1 MYFVSDLFD
10 QNDLSETQVLIRV
23 LVLLIGVLVLFIVAH
38 TLFDLARYIGYR
50 LKFRHSFVPRS
61 WLFVAT
67 TSFWAVLT
75 PTRSEALDQSP
86 SITISDEAASEKSNS
101 INQIN
106 SLLTCSVVVAGLLL
120 EIGKIRGRHLAK
132 LEAHSRLNH
141 PSATATLTELSLRAV
156 SSSQSLNQSNL
167 LEVLLPANSNAPVYV
182 PLGISNSQQVYVDLG
197 QGSVVSITS
206 NNQAEQSAVFNALI
220 VSAVFTTNNRLR
232 VILYTRNS
240 HQSVDFA
247 GISVASSFAEVL
259 GLACLSARNSVV
271 FSREVIRDDEVSQL
285 RENDIAVVCQNK
297 SSSATTTLHAVD
309 STWHLRP
316 SNLSIDPFGLS
327 VEQVAALSELLND
340 VVRCVDEVS
349 VNRELVFDS
358 TVALESVSN
367 YKVLVRTLGP
377 VEVELADGTTI
388 EFEKSKTKELLA
400 WLTNHRSRPTRSA
413 ARTALWE
420 FTVADATFTNVVSD
434 IRRRLKQTELLS
446 PLEEWIPRTFNDHL
460 PFHHSIVSDG
470 EVLRACISRAQK
482 LPPAAAVVEL
492 HRGLDLVRDLPF
504 SGTGYLWPDAEG
516 ITSQLVITV
525 ITAAIMAAELDLQSG
540 KTDGVFWATAQ
551 GLKVLGAHEELFALR
566 MKAHA
571 LKGDLAGVRFE
582 FDSYQRAIAS
592 DSFSI
597 TEPSQKLVSLLN
609 KLISSL
615 VFEKSVALAR

>member
-1 MYFVSDLFD
+1 MHFVSDLFN

-23 LVLLIGVLVLFIVAH
+23 LVLLIGILVLFIVAH
-38 TLFDLARYIGYR
+38 TLFDLACYFAFR
-50 LKFRHSFVPRS
+50 LKYRHSFVPRS

-67 TSFWAVLT
+67 TSCWALLT
-75 PTRSEALDQSP
+75 PTRSEALDQSRAF
-86 SITISDEAASEKSNS
+86 TISEKEAFEKTNS

-106 SLLTCSVVVAGLLL
+106 SLLTCSVVVVGLLL

-141 PSATATLTELSLRAV
+141 PSATATITEISLRAV
-156 SSSQSLNQSNL
+156 QSSQSLHEVNL

-206 NNQAEQSAVFNALI
+206 SDQAEQSSVFNALI
-220 VSAVFTTNNRLR
+220 VSALFASKNRLK
-232 VILYTRNS
+232 VILYTKNS
-240 HQSVDFA
+240 LQSVDFA

-259 GLACLSARNSVV
+259 SLAELSNTNWVV
-271 FSREVIRDDEVSQL
+271 FSGEVIRDDEVSQL
-285 RENDIAVVCQNK
+285 RDNDVAVVCQNALA
-297 SSSATTTLHAVD
+297 SATTTLHAVD
-309 STWHLRP
+309 STWHLMP
-316 SNLSIDPFGLS
+316 NNLSIDPFGLS
-327 VEQVAALSELLND
+327 GEQVAALGELLND
-340 VVRCVDEVS
+340 VVRCVDES
-349 VNRELVFDS
+349 NVNRELVSDS
-358 TVALESVSN
+358 TVVLENISD

-388 EFEKSKTKELLA
+388 KFEKSKTKELLA

-434 IRRRLKQTELLS
+434 IRRTLKQTELLS
-446 PLEEWIPRTFNDHL
+446 PLEEWIPRTFSDHL

-470 EVLRACISRAQK
+470 ELLLACVAKAQK
-482 LPPAAAVVEL
+482 LPPEAAVVEL
-492 HRGLDLVRDLPF
+492 HRGLELVRDLPF

-525 ITAAIMAAELDLQSG
+525 ITAAVMAAELDLQRG
-540 KTDGVFWATAQ
+540 RTDGVFWATAQ

-592 DSFSI
+592 DSFSV

-609 KLISSL
+609 KLTSSL
-615 VFEKSVALAR
+615 VIEKSVALAR

>member
-1 MYFVSDLFD
+1 MHFVSNLFD

-23 LVLLIGVLVLFIVAH
+23 LVLLISVLVLFIVAH
-38 TLFDLARYIGYR
+38 TLFDLARYFAYR

-61 WLFVAT
+61 WLFVAA
-67 TSFWAVLT
+67 TSCWALLT

-86 SITISDEAASEKSNS
+86 SITISDKEASEKSNS
-101 INQIN
+101 ISQIN

-132 LEAHSRLNH
+132 LEAHARLNH

-156 SSSQSLNQSNL
+156 QSSPSLNKVNL
-167 LEVLLPANSNAPVYV
+167 VEVLLPANSNAPVYV
-182 PLGISNSQQVYVDLG
+182 PLGISNLQQVYVDLG

-206 NNQAEQSAVFNALI
+206 SDQAEQSVVFNALI
-220 VSAVFTTNNRLR
+220 VSALFASKNRLR
-232 VILYTRNS
+232 VILYTKNS

-247 GISVASSFAEVL
+247 GISVASSIAEVL
-259 GLACLSARNSVV
+259 GLAGSSNTNCVV
-271 FSREVIRDDEVSQL
+271 FSGEEVSDDEVSKL
-285 RENDIAVVCQNK
+285 RDNDVAVVCQNK
-297 SSSATTTLHAVD
+297 LASATTTLHAVE
-309 STWHLRP
+309 SSWHLSP
-316 SNLSIDPFGLS
+316 SNFSMSPFGLS
-327 VEQVAALSELLND
+327 GEQVTTLSELLND
-340 VVRCVDEVS
+340 VVRCVDES
-349 VNRELVFDS
+349 TINRDDTSDS
-358 TVALESVSN
+358 TVALENVSD

-434 IRRRLKQTELLS
+434 IRRTLKQTELLS

-470 EVLRACISRAQK
+470 EVLHACIVNAQR
-482 LPPAAAVVEL
+482 LTPDAAVVEL
-492 HRGLDLVRDLPF
+492 HRGLEHVRDLPF

-525 ITAAIMAAELDLQSG
+525 ITAAIMAAELDLRRG

-571 LKGDLAGVRFE
+571 LNGDLAGVRFE
-582 FDSYQRAIAS
+582 FDSYLRAIAS

-609 KLISSL
+609 KLTDNL
-615 VFEKSVALAR
+615 VIDKSVVLAR